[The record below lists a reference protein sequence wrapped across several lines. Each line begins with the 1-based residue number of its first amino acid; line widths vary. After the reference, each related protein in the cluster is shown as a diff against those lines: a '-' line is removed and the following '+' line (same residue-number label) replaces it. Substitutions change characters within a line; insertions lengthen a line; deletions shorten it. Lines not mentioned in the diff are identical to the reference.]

1 MDVLRIAI
9 ALRVLGG
16 AVAPLLSWLPRWV
29 SVLGAGPAIQEK
41 APNCLVS
48 IVLRVVLALGWES
61 LRKGWA
67 TS

>member
-9 ALRVLGG
+9 ALPVPGG
-16 AVAPLLSWLPRWV
+16 AVAPLLSWPPRCV
-29 SVLGAGPAIQEK
+29 TVLGAGPAIQEK
-41 APNCLVS
+41 APICLVS

-61 LRKGWA
+61 LCKGRA